1 MKKNWFAKAAASV
14 TCLAMLVGC
23 GSGGST
29 GAKNDHYQF
38 RSRTT

>member
-23 GSGGST
+23 GRGGSA
-29 GAKNDHYQF
+29 GANEV
-38 RSRTT
+38 TIN